1 MKNNQMK
8 KNILTI
14 GFVLAAI
21 SVIIGAFGAHGLN
34 EILVQNNRLETFET
48 GVKYLFYHTF
58 GIIILGLVY
67 KPGLEKIKVVFYLFL
82 AGIIIFS
89 GSLFILSISN
99 ITMFGAITPIGG
111 VCFIAGWIYLAILM
125 KKYN

>member
-1 MKNNQMK
+1 MK
-8 KNILTI
+8 KNILSI

-34 EILVQNNRLETFET
+34 DILVENNRLDTFET

-58 GIIILGLVY
+58 GIIVLGLVY
-67 KPGLEKIKVVFYLFL
+67 KEGLEKIQIVFYLFL

-111 VCFIAGWIYLAILM
+111 VCFIAGWLYLAILT